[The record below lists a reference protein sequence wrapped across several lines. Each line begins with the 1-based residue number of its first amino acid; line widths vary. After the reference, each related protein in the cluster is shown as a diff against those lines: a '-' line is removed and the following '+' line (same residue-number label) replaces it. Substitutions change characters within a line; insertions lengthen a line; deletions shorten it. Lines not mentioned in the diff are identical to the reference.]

1 VHTVLWLSSLL
12 LVLLGS
18 GLALIILRRLSGW
31 AGRRDLQFLILA
43 APLISLA
50 VGLGGL
56 HHFAHRACFMAAPSW
71 DYTLGAALPLV
82 MGLVALGA
90 VSLATIRLVLMGW
103 VVGRRGTPASAEV
116 QALADRLADRLGAPR
131 PPVRLCAYD
140 RPLAITYGLW
150 RPRVLLSTW
159 MVAHLDAREL
169 EAVLAHELGHV
180 ARRDFLVISLATV
193 LRDAFCY
200 LPTSWAAYRQLQH
213 EKELACDDL
222 AVGVTRRPLAL
233 ASALTKVWQHAVSG
247 PRTGLAQPLI
257 GIQAAI
263 EGRIRRLLDAS
274 LLAARPPQAR
284 VVALSVGTAGLVG
297 LLILQAATVAMVLA
311 PMGCGPAAPL
321 WRLL

>member
-1 VHTVLWLSSLL
+1 MHTMLWLSSLL
-12 LVLLGS
+12 LVMLGS
-18 GLALIILRRLSGW
+18 GLALMILQRLNSW

-50 VGLGGL
+50 LGLGGL

-71 DYTLGAALPLV
+71 DYTLGAALPLI
-82 MGLVALGA
+82 MGLIALGA
-90 VSLATIRLVLMGW
+90 LGLAGIRLALMSW
-103 VVGRRGTPASAEV
+103 VVGRRGAAAGGEV
-116 QALADRLADRLGAPR
+116 QRLADRLANQLSAPR
-131 PPVRLCAYD
+131 AHVRLCAYD

-150 RPRVLLSTW
+150 RPTVLLSTW

-169 EAVLAHELGHV
+169 EAVLAHELGHA
-180 ARRDFLVISLATV
+180 ARRDYLVIALATL

-200 LPTSWAAYRQLQH
+200 LPTSWAAYWQLQH

-222 AVGVTRRPLAL
+222 ATSVTRRPLAL
-233 ASALTKVWQHAVSG
+233 ASALTKVWQHALSG

-257 GIQAAI
+257 GIHAAI
-263 EGRIRRLLDAS
+263 EGRITR
-274 LLAARPPQAR
+274 LLAASPTTASPPQTR
-284 VVALSVGTAGLVG
+284 LVALSVGTAGLVG
-297 LLILQAATVAMVLA
+297 LLMLQAATVALVLA